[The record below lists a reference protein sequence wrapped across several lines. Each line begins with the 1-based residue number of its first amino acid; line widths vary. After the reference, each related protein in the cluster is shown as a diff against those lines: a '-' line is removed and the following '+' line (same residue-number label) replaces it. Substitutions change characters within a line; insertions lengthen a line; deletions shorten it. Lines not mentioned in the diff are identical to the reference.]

1 MFPQHHVCAGSLL
14 TYHLSP
20 PVWLLVYILTPLNLF
35 GWETRYQFFRA
46 LAYLH
51 MHITILNREF
61 LLEQKRQEYDMC
73 VFPFVHWLG
82 KSKSMLYYLG
92 KKKGRTV
99 VVGAE
104 ESFTYTKRKEKV
116 GCIHIQKRRE

>member
-1 MFPQHHVCAGSLL
+1 
-14 TYHLSP
+14 
-20 PVWLLVYILTPLNLF
+20 
-35 GWETRYQFFRA
+35 
-46 LAYLH
+46 

-61 LLEQKRQEYDMC
+61 LLKQKRQEYDMC

-116 GCIHIQKRRE
+116 GCIHIQKRRVLYNGMMMMMLRNICIGVYVCICVCLCGNLALWGVLK